1 MRFYSTA
8 LAALL
13 ASIALSAGAQNVSPK
28 WSDATAWD
36 KEARLEDHF
45 WRKRVRMRVDLK
57 EKVNQPLAEAVPQ
70 LYDQRSLTLNSMRDR
85 VEYRQG
91 MIPALIEAYA
101 NGMITGY
108 GADTLDN
115 ELEFP
120 HFVVLYDK
128 RTSEKAAADTDGL
141 GESEEPVEGEWIEEE
156 EEEGVELISEEWSEN
171 YQQVARQQ
179 QRFADIE
186 NYFDVIEGRIFDK
199 KKSAMAYDLDYITL
213 YAKGANGVST
223 PIVSFRYDDVARVVL
238 DRCQWR
244 NRHNDA
250 ECRSLKEIFELRLFS
265 GYVINVSGSEP
276 KTAHE
281 AEKRRL
287 QMLEFEHNLWEL

>member
-1 MRFYSTA
+1 MRIYSIA
-8 LAALL
+8 LAFLL
-13 ASIALSAGAQNVSPK
+13 ASLAVSASAQSAAPK
-28 WSDATAWD
+28 WSDATNWEKD
-36 KEARLEDHF
+36 ARLEDHF

-57 EKVNQPLAEAVPQ
+57 EKINQPLAEAVPQ
-70 LYDQRSLTLNSMRDR
+70 LYDQRSLALNSMRDR

-101 NGMITGY
+101 NGMIDGFS
-108 GADTLDN
+108 ADTLDIS
-115 ELEFP
+115 LEYAQFAQ
-120 HFVVLYDK
+120 LYDK
-128 RTSEKAAADTDGL
+128 RTSEKAVSESDGL
-141 GESEEPVEGEWIEEE
+141 EEGEEVWGEEGE
-156 EEEGVELISEEWSEN
+156 EEEGVELISEEWSEDF
-171 YQQVARQQ
+171 QQVARQQ
-179 QRFADIE
+179 PRFAEIE

-199 KKSAMAYDLDYITL
+199 NKSAMAYDLDYITL

-276 KTAHE
+276 KTAQE